1 MSKLNKVVDTRKTFS
16 SPLSEDS
23 VLEKLIGTPVRGTL
37 EESNT
42 WFYGVL
48 ESYND
53 HRLLI
58 RGNRGQEILI
68 KRKRISRLEA
78 V

>member
-1 MSKLNKVVDTRKTFS
+1 MQREKVAVATKAFS
-16 SPLSEDS
+16 SPLSEDA
-23 VLEKLIGTPVRGTL
+23 VLEKLIGTPIRGTL

-48 ESYND
+48 ENFNE

-58 RGNRGQEILI
+58 RGSRGQEILI
-68 KRKRISRLEA
+68 KRKRVSRLEA
-78 V
+78 I